1 MLESPEDKKSWSLRF
16 VRQAIRDHVI
26 SFPSQVPVFRHLQRA
41 DIQWRIVLLYFVHG
55 WSSVKIAS
63 RYGMTRER
71 VAQLL
76 RQWTSR
82 AILRGYLDRIP
93 QEPELL
99 T

>member
-1 MLESPEDKKSWSLRF
+1 
-16 VRQAIRDHVI
+16 
-26 SFPSQVPVFRHLQRA
+26 
-41 DIQWRIVLLYFVHG
+41 
-55 WSSVKIAS
+55 
-63 RYGMTRER
+63 MTRER